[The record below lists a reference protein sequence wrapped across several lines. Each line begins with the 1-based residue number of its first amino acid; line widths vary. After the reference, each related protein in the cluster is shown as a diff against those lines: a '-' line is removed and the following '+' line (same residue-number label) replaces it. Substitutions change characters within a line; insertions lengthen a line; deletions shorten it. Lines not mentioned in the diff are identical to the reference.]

1 MHHPPARILKSM
13 DTLRQ
18 TYNRLFRKEQ
28 IVENDVDHEAQR
40 VIELLQ
46 QRQRAPLDGDL
57 DDEDARNGK
66 ECLTCSQKPYYISY
80 SYYDSPPKQLVHIT
94 SVKRGPL
101 TIAWNCS
108 ISWIAMD
115 PRVSLINSKLS
126 CPFWLP
132 V

>member
-1 MHHPPARILKSM
+1 M

-66 ECLTCSQKPYYISY
+66 ECLICSQKLYFI
-80 SYYDSPPKQLVHIT
+80 
-94 SVKRGPL
+94 
-101 TIAWNCS
+101 
-108 ISWIAMD
+108 
-115 PRVSLINSKLS
+115 
-126 CPFWLP
+126 
-132 V
+132 